1 MSVKYKNLKLFTLM
15 NKQQKLLKNSISEY
29 IKQENKKYAIVV
41 YHKPF
46 SSIIQ
51 YKPITHNITHNF
63 HSFPNTA

>member
-15 NKQQKLLKNSISEY
+15 SKQQKLLKNSISEY

-41 YHKPF
+41 YHNPF

-51 YKPITHNITHNF
+51 YKPITHNT
-63 HSFPNTA
+63 

>member
-1 MSVKYKNLKLFTLM
+1 MSVKYKSLKLFTLIS
-15 NKQQKLLKNSISEY
+15 KQQKLLKNSISEY

-41 YHKPF
+41 CHNPL